1 MYFIRKN
8 KGKIMKKISDML
20 IPQNDP
26 TNEFQDELI
35 ELLHNLK
42 IQMIKFEDNEDIS
55 TNMFFMLKI
64 FFNDIVIRD
73 LIESIYPEQKVKQLM
88 RQHVIDEILK
98 K

>member
-1 MYFIRKN
+1 
-8 KGKIMKKISDML
+8 MKRVSDML

-26 TNEFQDELI
+26 TEEFQDELI

-88 RQHVIDEILK
+88 RQHIIDEILK